1 MFDSSMAS
9 NFASAA
15 LIIIPDLVVDET
27 CGFLQLALSLLQ
39 MCVSRKC
46 PNLIKARRRRGKL
59 EAITTEPSFSLRALS
74 SPSGPVLLDL
84 HFASTLSSVAL

>member
-1 MFDSSMAS
+1 MGVNVSVCTELTVLFHVSFLMLPHSPLAFLLNYMPHCICLPSAFDSSVAS

-46 PNLIKARRRRGKL
+46 PN
-59 EAITTEPSFSLRALS
+59 
-74 SPSGPVLLDL
+74 
-84 HFASTLSSVAL
+84 